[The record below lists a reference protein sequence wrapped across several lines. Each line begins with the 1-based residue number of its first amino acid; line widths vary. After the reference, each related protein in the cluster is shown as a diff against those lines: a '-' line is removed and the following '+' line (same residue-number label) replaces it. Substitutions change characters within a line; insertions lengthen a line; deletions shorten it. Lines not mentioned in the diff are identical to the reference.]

1 MPLLHRAQAG
11 LCGAAAKLPG
21 VHIWHLAASV
31 PVLAHPAGQVL
42 HQGCSEGGT
51 GHPVQHLACLGC
63 AWAHA
68 LAGLCIL
75 WGR

>member
-1 MPLLHRAQAG
+1 MPLLHRVQAG

-51 GHPVQHLACLGC
+51 GHPVQLPCMLRLCLGSC
-63 AWAHA
+63 
-68 LAGLCIL
+68 LSRPTYLFRG
-75 WGR
+75 